1 MKNVFRRNYYWIYGK
16 TTMGKPVVMGPYGDQ
31 LKADMLAEKLEDS
44 RVFPL
49 KTRNLQQATRTIKA
63 TLVQDSGS
71 VDEHIRPHQH
81 SMEGDKGISK
91 GAFPFEKSNSSLAS
105 EILESSD

>member
-1 MKNVFRRNYYWIYGK
+1 MRKVFRKNYFWIYGK
-16 TTMGKPVVMGPYGDQ
+16 TSMGKPVVMGPYGEQ

-49 KTRNLQQATRTIKA
+49 KTRNLQQATRSIKA
-63 TLVQDSGS
+63 TLVQDSGT
-71 VDEHIRPHQH
+71 VDEHIRPHGH
-81 SMEGDKGISK
+81 SMGNEQSPSS
-91 GAFPFEKSNSSLAS
+91 FPFENSNNTLAS

>member
-1 MKNVFRRNYYWIYGK
+1 MRNVFRKNYFWIYGK

-49 KTRNLQQATRTIKA
+49 RTRNLQQATRSIKA
-63 TLVQDSGS
+63 SLVQDSGT

-81 SMEGDKGISK
+81 SMQGEKSPGT
-91 GAFPFEKSNSSLAS
+91 FPFENSNNSLAS
-105 EILESSD
+105 EILGSSD